1 MKSKKILMVMPGM
14 KGGGAER
21 VAALLLNEF
30 YKNSIE
36 CEFLVTSSER
46 NEIISPDLNKEIP
59 ITVLSEIS
67 PALNNKNKA
76 LSFIKQAVSSL
87 LCKPFEAL
95 KLRVPAIFSKISFF
109 AQYGGQVKAL
119 KEKLKNEPDT
129 TVITFLQPSIPM
141 VMLASSG
148 LPNRVIFSERGDPR
162 RLMKHRYGYSFVKKY
177 YKRADGAVFQTND
190 AKNTYPEE
198 ISKKGRVIPNPVKNN
213 LPQSYF
219 GEREKFVTTF
229 CRVSRQKNLPNLVR
243 AFSSVH
249 KDFSDFRLKLIG
261 SPQNPDDEK
270 VYEETKQLI
279 KELGLTG
286 CVDFMP
292 FSEDV
297 HSDIIKDA
305 VYVNSSDY
313 EGMSNAMLEA
323 MAIGMPVVCT
333 DCPIGGAATVIKNDY
348 NGLLVPV
355 NDSDKL
361 AEAIKKVLGDSE
373 LSMKISKNAS
383 LIKEELSL
391 ENITLKWMELL

>member
-1 MKSKKILMVMPGM
+1 MKSKKVLMVMPGM

-67 PALNNKNKA
+67 PALNNKNKTV
-76 LSFIKQAVSSL
+76 SFIKQIVSSL

-95 KLRVPAIFSKISFF
+95 KLRVPAIFSKISFL

-119 KEKLKNEPDT
+119 REKLKSEPDT

-162 RLMKHRYGYSFVKKY
+162 RLMKHRYGYAFVKKY
-177 YKRADGAVFQTND
+177 YKRTDVAVFQTND

-198 ISKKGRVIPNPVKNN
+198 ISKKGRVISNPIKNN

-243 AFSSVH
+243 AFSSVQ

-279 KELGLTG
+279 KELGLTE

-373 LSMKISKNAS
+373 FSMKISKNAA

-391 ENITLKWMELL
+391 ENIALKWMELL

>member
-46 NEIISPDLNKEIP
+46 NEIISPDLNKKIP
-59 ITVLSEIS
+59 VTVLSEIS
-67 PALNNKNKA
+67 PALKEKNKA
-76 LSFIKQAVSSL
+76 LGVIKQVVSSL
-87 LCKPFEAL
+87 LCKPFEIL
-95 KLRVPAIFSKISFF
+95 KLRVPAIFSKISFL

-119 KEKLKNEPDT
+119 REKLKSEPHT

-141 VMLASSG
+141 VMLASKG

-177 YKRADGAVFQTND
+177 YKRADVAVFQTND

-198 ISKKGRVIPNPVKNN
+198 ISKKGRVISNPIKNN
-213 LPQSYF
+213 LPESYF
-219 GEREKFVTTF
+219 GEREKIVTTF

-243 AFSSVH
+243 AFSLVH
-249 KDFSDFRLKLIG
+249 KDFSDFRLKIIG
-261 SPQNPDDEK
+261 SPQNSDDEK
-270 VYEETKQLI
+270 VFEETKQLI
-279 KELGLTG
+279 KKLNLTEF
-286 CVDFMP
+286 VDFMP

-297 HSDIIKDA
+297 HRDIIKDA

-333 DCPIGGAATVIKNDY
+333 DCPIGGASTVIKNDH

-373 LSMKISKNAS
+373 FSMKISKNAS

-391 ENITLKWMELL
+391 ENIALKWMELL